1 MAQYFWHPRSFRAR
15 KRPHEIGI
23 FWMTDEDEHIA
34 EIERRLLALG
44 DEKRRLEEKLGAL
57 RQEKERQKRQPAIAA
72 GIPVSLDP
80 ITPDRIKLFMS
91 LFRGRPDVFPKR
103 WDNAKTGRSG
113 YSPAC
118 RNEWA
123 RGVCDK
129 PRVPCSS
136 CTNQTW
142 LPVTED
148 VIRKHLC
155 GDTGGWQ
162 PRDYTIGVYPILK
175 DETCWFLAVDF
186 DKENWHRDV
195 SAFATTCRKKNVPV
209 SVERSRSGNG
219 AHAWIFFT
227 QAIAA
232 SAARKLGSALLT
244 ETMEQCPDIGFESY
258 DRLFPN
264 QDTMPAGGFGNLI
277 ALPFQ
282 KTPRSKGNSVFV
294 DEHFAPHPDQWG
306 FLQSIRRMTVG
317 EVLALVDDASSR
329 GRILGVRMPIDEDEG
344 EPWLLPP
351 SRKKPIVVV
360 GSLPPSIKITIGNQI
375 YIPKQDLPPSL
386 INRMI
391 RLAAFQNPEFYAAQA
406 MRLSTFDKPRIIA
419 CAENFS
425 QHIGLPRGC
434 LDATLDMFKS
444 LGILVEA
451 DDQRLPG
458 NKLDV
463 SFVGELL
470 PEQRKA
476 VTALLPHDNGVLAAT
491 TAFGKTVVA
500 AHMIAQRRTNTLVL
514 VHRQQLAEQ
523 WQARLQTFLDV
534 DPKMV
539 GQIGG
544 GKRKPTGIIDIALI
558 QSLCRKNEVAD
569 LVANYG
575 HLIVDEC
582 HHLSA
587 VSFEAV
593 ARAFKGKYV
602 LGLTATATRKDG
614 HHPIIF
620 MQCGP
625 IRYRVDPREQALQRP
640 FNHQVIVRDTK
651 LLPPAQPEGETK
663 LAIHTLFAHIVGNA
677 SRNELI
683 CQDIRDALTNK
694 RTPLVLTER
703 KEHAVQIAETIKAFC
718 PHVIVLHGGLSKK
731 DRKQTMQN
739 LADIPETEPRI
750 IVATGRYIGEGFD
763 DPRLDTLFLAMP
775 ISWHG
780 TLAQYAGRL
789 HRLHHAKKDVV
800 IYDYVDRQIPT
811 SARMAEKRMK
821 GYARLGYAIK
831 QSPHEAIH
839 EQK

>member
-1 MAQYFWHPRSFRAR
+1 MENDDQ
-15 KRPHEIGI
+15 
-23 FWMTDEDEHIA
+23 TIA
-34 EIERRLLALG
+34 EIERRLSALD
-44 DEKRRLEEKLGAL
+44 DEKRSLEAKLCAL
-57 RQEKERQKRQPAIAA
+57 LLAPQQKQHEAVKKNVS
-72 GIPVSLDP
+72 VSLDP
-80 ITPDRIKLFMS
+80 VTHDRIKLFLS
-91 LFRGRPDVFPKR
+91 LFRGRSDVFPKR

-113 YSPAC
+113 YSPTC
-118 RNEWA
+118 GNEWA
-123 RGVCDK
+123 KGVCNK
-129 PRVPCSS
+129 PRIPCSA
-136 CTNQTW
+136 CTHQAW
-142 LPVTED
+142 IPVTED
-148 VIRKHLC
+148 IIRKHLC
-155 GDTGGWQ
+155 GDTSGWQ
-162 PRDYTIGVYPILK
+162 PRDYTIGVYPMLK

-186 DKENWHRDV
+186 DKENWQRDV
-195 SAFATTCRKKNVPV
+195 AAFAATCRKKNVPV
-209 SVERSRSGNG
+209 AVERSRSGNG
-219 AHAWIFFT
+219 AHAWIFFA
-227 QAIAA
+227 QAITAA
-232 SAARKLGSALLT
+232 VARKLGSALLT

-264 QDTMPAGGFGNLI
+264 QDTMPTGGFGNLI

-282 KTPRSKGNSVFV
+282 KTPRAKGNSVFV
-294 DEHFAPHPDQWG
+294 DERFVPYPDQWG
-306 FLQSIRRMTVG
+306 FLQSIRRVAVN
-317 EVLALVDDASSR
+317 EVLTLVDDASLR
-329 GRILGVRMPIDEDEG
+329 GRILGVRMPVDEDEG

-351 SRKKPIVVV
+351 SRKKPIAVS
-360 GSLPPSIKITIGNQI
+360 GILPTAIKITIGNQL
-375 YIPKQDLPPSL
+375 YIPKQDLPPPL

-434 LDATLDMFKS
+434 LDAALDMFKS
-444 LGILVEA
+444 LGIEVEA

-458 NKLDV
+458 NRLDA
-463 SFVGELL
+463 SFVGELM
-470 PEQRKA
+470 PEQKKA
-476 VTALLPHDNGVLAAT
+476 VTALLSHNTGVLAAT

-500 AHMIAQRRTNTLVL
+500 AHMIAQRKTNTLVL

-523 WQARLQTFLDV
+523 WHARLQTFLNI
-534 DPKMV
+534 DPKQI

-558 QSLCRKNEVAD
+558 QSLCRKNEVDD

-625 IRYRVDPREQALQRP
+625 IRYRVDPREQASQRP
-640 FNHQVIVRDTK
+640 FTHQVIVRDTQ
-651 LLPPAQPEGETK
+651 LLPPPQSESETK
-663 LAIHTLFAHIVGNA
+663 LAIHQLYAHIVDNA
-677 SRNELI
+677 SRNNMIYRDVQEALI
-683 CQDIRDALTNK
+683 GN
-694 RTPLVLTER
+694 RTPLILTER
-703 KEHAVQIAETIKAFC
+703 KEHAIQIAEHLNDIC
-718 PHVIVLHGGLSKK
+718 PHTIVMHGGLSDKA
-731 DRKQTMQN
+731 RKQTMQR
-739 LADIPETEPRI
+739 LADISETEPRV

-789 HRLHHAKKDVV
+789 HRLHHAKKEVI
-800 IYDYVDRQIPT
+800 IYDYVDRQIPMLE
-811 SARMAEKRMK
+811 RMAEKRVK

-831 QSPHEAIH
+831 QSF
-839 EQK
+839 

>member
-1 MAQYFWHPRSFRAR
+1 MSD
-15 KRPHEIGI
+15 G
-23 FWMTDEDEHIA
+23 DEHIA
-34 EIERRLLALG
+34 VIERRLLALE
-44 DEKRRLEEKLGAL
+44 DEKRRLEAEIHAL
-57 RQEKERQKRQPAIAA
+57 RLHSQQKRQEPIAKNVS
-72 GIPVSLDP
+72 VSLDP
-80 ITPDRIKLFMS
+80 VTHDRIKLFLS

-103 WDNAKTGRSG
+103 WDNAKTGRPG
-113 YSPAC
+113 YSPTC
-118 RNEWA
+118 GNEWA
-123 RGVCDK
+123 KGVCNK
-129 PRVPCSS
+129 PRIPCSV
-136 CTNQTW
+136 CTHQAW

-155 GDTGGWQ
+155 GDASGWQ
-162 PRDYTIGVYPILK
+162 PRDYTIGVYPMLK

-186 DKENWHRDV
+186 DKENWQRDV
-195 SAFATTCRKKNVPV
+195 AAFVATCRKKNVPV
-209 SVERSRSGNG
+209 VVERSRSGNG
-219 AHAWIFFT
+219 AHAWIFFA

-232 SAARKLGSALLT
+232 AVARKLGSALLT

-258 DRLFPN
+258 DRFFPN
-264 QDTMPAGGFGNLI
+264 QDTMPTGGFGNLI

-294 DEHFAPHPDQWG
+294 DEHFAPYPDQWK
-306 FLQSIRRMTVG
+306 FLQSIRRMTAD
-317 EVLALVDDASSR
+317 EVLALVDDASLR
-329 GRILGVRMPIDEDEG
+329 GRILGVRMPVDEDEG

-351 SRKKPIVVV
+351 SRKKPIAVS
-360 GSLPPSIKITIGNQI
+360 GTLPTAIKITIGNQL
-375 YIPKQDLPPSL
+375 YIPKQDLPPPL
-386 INRMI
+386 INRLI

-434 LDATLDMFKS
+434 LDAALDMFKS
-444 LGILVEA
+444 LGIRVDA
-451 DDQRLPG
+451 DDQRMQG
-458 NKLDV
+458 NKLDA

-470 PEQRKA
+470 PEQKKA
-476 VTALLPHDNGVLAAT
+476 VAALLLHDTSVLAAT

-500 AHMIAQRRTNTLVL
+500 AHMIAQRKTNTLVL

-523 WQARLQTFLDV
+523 WNARLQTFLDI
-534 DPKMV
+534 DPKMI

-558 QSLCRKNEVAD
+558 QSLCRKNEVDD

-640 FNHQVIVRDTK
+640 FTHQVIVRDTQ
-651 LLPPAQPEGETK
+651 LLPLPQSEGETK
-663 LAIHTLFAHIVGNA
+663 LAIHQLYASIV
-677 SRNELI
+677 SSELRNDLI
-683 CQDIRDALTNK
+683 YGDVRAALSDQ
-694 RTPLVLTER
+694 RTPLILTER
-703 KEHAVQIAETIKAFC
+703 KEHAIQIAERLKEIC
-718 PHVIVLHGGLSKK
+718 PHVIIMHGGLSDKA
-731 DRKQTMQN
+731 RKQTMQQ

-789 HRLHHAKKDVV
+789 HRLHHAKKEVI
-800 IYDYVDRQIPT
+800 IYDYVDRQIPML
-811 SARMAEKRMK
+811 ARMSEKRMK

-831 QSPHEAIH
+831 QSPVETAHEP
-839 EQK
+839 Q

>member
-1 MAQYFWHPRSFRAR
+1 MSD
-15 KRPHEIGI
+15 G
-23 FWMTDEDEHIA
+23 DEHIA
-34 EIERRLLALG
+34 VIERRLLALE
-44 DEKRRLEEKLGAL
+44 DEKRRLEAEIHAL
-57 RQEKERQKRQPAIAA
+57 RLHSQQKRQESIAKNVS
-72 GIPVSLDP
+72 VSLDP

-91 LFRGRPDVFPKR
+91 FFRGRLDVFPKR

-113 YSPAC
+113 YSPTC
-118 RNEWA
+118 GNEWA
-123 RGVCDK
+123 KGICDK
-129 PRVPCSS
+129 PRIPCSA
-136 CTNQTW
+136 CTHQAW
-142 LPVTED
+142 LPLTED

-155 GDTGGWQ
+155 GDTSGWQ
-162 PRDYTIGVYPILK
+162 PRDYTIGVYPMLK

-186 DKENWHRDV
+186 DKENWQRDV
-195 SAFATTCRKKNVPV
+195 SAFVATCHKKNVPV
-209 SVERSRSGNG
+209 AVERSRSGNG
-219 AHAWIFFT
+219 AHVWIFFA

-232 SAARKLGSALLT
+232 SVARKLGSALLT

-294 DEHFAPHPDQWG
+294 DEHFTPYTDQWG
-306 FLQSIRRMTVG
+306 FLQSIRRMAVD
-317 EVLALVDDASSR
+317 EVLALVDDASLR
-329 GRILGVRMPIDEDEG
+329 GRILGVRMPVDEDEG

-351 SRKKPIVVV
+351 SRKKPIAVS
-360 GSLPPSIKITIGNQI
+360 GTLPTAIKITIGNEL
-375 YIPKQDLPPSL
+375 YIPKQDLPPPL
-386 INRMI
+386 INRLI

-434 LDATLDMFKS
+434 LDAALDMFKS
-444 LGILVEA
+444 LGVRVDA
-451 DDQRLPG
+451 DDQWMQG
-458 NKLDV
+458 NKLDA

-470 PEQRKA
+470 PEQKKA
-476 VTALLPHDNGVLAAT
+476 VAALLPHDTGVLAAT

-500 AHMIAQRRTNTLVL
+500 AHMIAQRKTNTLVL

-523 WQARLQTFLDV
+523 WNARLQTFLDI
-534 DPKMV
+534 DPKMI

-558 QSLCRKNEVAD
+558 QSLCRKNEVDD

-640 FNHQVIVRDTK
+640 FTHQVIVRDTQ
-651 LLPPAQPEGETK
+651 LLPPPQPEGETK
-663 LAIHTLFAHIVGNA
+663 LAIHQLYAHIVSSA
-677 SRNELI
+677 SRNEMI
-683 CQDIRDALTNK
+683 YRDVQNALADK
-694 RTPLVLTER
+694 RTPLILTER
-703 KEHAVQIAETIKAFC
+703 KEHAIQLAERLKEIC
-718 PHVIVLHGGLSKK
+718 PHVIIMHGGLSDKA
-731 DRKQTMQN
+731 RKQTMQQ
-739 LADIPETEPRI
+739 LADIPENEPRV

-789 HRLHHAKKDVV
+789 HRLHHAKKEVI
-800 IYDYVDRQIPT
+800 IYDYVDRQIPMLT
-811 SARMAEKRMK
+811 RMAEKRMK

-831 QSPHEAIH
+831 QSPVETSHEP
-839 EQK
+839 Q

>member
-1 MAQYFWHPRSFRAR
+1 MNN
-15 KRPHEIGI
+15 
-23 FWMTDEDEHIA
+23 EDVHIA
-34 EIERRLLALG
+34 ELKQRLLVLE
-44 DEKRRLEEKLGAL
+44 DEKRSIEETLKALHMKKEQQKQQSTIEVGA
-57 RQEKERQKRQPAIAA
+57 PI
-72 GIPVSLDP
+72 SLDP
-80 ITPDRIKLFMS
+80 ITSERIKLFMS

-118 RNEWA
+118 KNEWMK
-123 RGVCDK
+123 GVCDK
-129 PRVPCSS
+129 PRIPCSV
-136 CTNQTW
+136 CTHQAW
-142 LPVTED
+142 LPVTEE

-155 GDTGGWQ
+155 GDTSGWQ
-162 PRDYTIGVYPILK
+162 PRDYTIGIYPMLK

-186 DKENWHRDV
+186 DKEKWQRDIA
-195 SAFATTCRKKNVPV
+195 AFTTTCRKKNVPV
-209 SVERSRSGNG
+209 AVECSRSGNG

-232 SAARKLGSALLT
+232 TIARKLGSALLT

-264 QDTMPAGGFGNLI
+264 QDTMPVGGFGNLI

-294 DEHFAPHPDQWG
+294 DEQFVLYPDQWE
-306 FLQSIRRMTVG
+306 FLQSIRRMAVD
-317 EVLALVDDASSR
+317 EVLDLVDDASLR
-329 GRILGVRMPIDEDEG
+329 GRILGVRMPVDEDEVD
-344 EPWLLPP
+344 PWLLPP
-351 SRKKPIVVV
+351 SRKKPITVSGTV
-360 GSLPPSIKITIGNQI
+360 PTAIKITIGNQL
-375 YIPKQDLPPSL
+375 YIPKQDLPPPL

-434 LDATLDMFKS
+434 LDAALDMFKS
-444 LGILVEA
+444 LGIRVEV
-451 DDQRLPG
+451 DDQQLQG
-458 NKLDV
+458 EKLDA
-463 SFVGELL
+463 SFVGELM
-470 PEQRKA
+470 PHQKKA
-476 VTALLPHDNGVLAAT
+476 VTALLPHDASVLAAT

-500 AHMIAQRRTNTLVL
+500 IHMIAQRKLNTLVL

-523 WQARLQTFLDV
+523 WQARLQTFLDI
-534 DPKMV
+534 DPRMI

-558 QSLCRKNEVAD
+558 QSLCRKNEVDD

-593 ARAFKGKYV
+593 ARSFKGKYV

-640 FNHQVIVRDTK
+640 FTHQVIVRDTQ
-651 LLPPAQPEGETK
+651 LLPPSQPEGEAK
-663 LAIHTLFAHIVGNA
+663 LAIHTLYAHIVGNA
-677 SRNELI
+677 SRNNMIYRDVQEALI
-683 CQDIRDALTNK
+683 GN
-694 RTPLVLTER
+694 RTSLILTER
-703 KEHAVQIAETIKAFC
+703 KEHAIQLTERLKEIC
-718 PHVIVLHGGLSKK
+718 PHVIIMHGGLSDKV
-731 DRKQTMQN
+731 RKQTMQQ
-739 LADIPETEPRI
+739 LVDIPETESRI

-789 HRLHHAKKDVV
+789 HRLHHTKKEVI
-800 IYDYVDRQIPT
+800 IYDYVDRQIPML
-811 SARMAEKRMK
+811 ARMADKRMK
-821 GYARLGYAIK
+821 GYARLGYTIR
-831 QSPHEAIH
+831 QSA
-839 EQK
+839 

>member
-1 MAQYFWHPRSFRAR
+1 MNS
-15 KRPHEIGI
+15 
-23 FWMTDEDEHIA
+23 EDTHIA
-34 EIERRLLALG
+34 EIERRLLAL
-44 DEKRRLEEKLGAL
+44 EEEKHRLAAELHDL
-57 RQEKERQKRQPAIAA
+57 RQHSRQKQHEAVAKNV
-72 GIPVSLDP
+72 PVSLDP

-91 LFRGRPDVFPKR
+91 FFRGRPDVFPKR

-113 YSPAC
+113 YSPTC
-118 RNEWA
+118 GNEWA
-123 RGVCDK
+123 KGVCNK
-129 PRVPCSS
+129 PRIPCSA
-136 CTNQTW
+136 CLYQAW

-155 GDTGGWQ
+155 GDTSGWQ
-162 PRDYTIGVYPILK
+162 PRDYTIGVYPMLK

-186 DKENWHRDV
+186 DKENWQRDV
-195 SAFATTCRKKNVPV
+195 AAFVATCRKKNVPV
-209 SVERSRSGNG
+209 AVERSRSGNG
-219 AHAWIFFT
+219 AHVWIFFA

-232 SAARKLGSALLT
+232 SVARKLGSALLT

-294 DEHFAPHPDQWG
+294 DEYFTPHPDQWG
-306 FLQSIRRMTVG
+306 FMQSIRRMAVN
-317 EVLALVDDASSR
+317 EVLALVDDASLR
-329 GRILGVRMPIDEDEG
+329 GRILGVRMPVDEDEG

-351 SRKKPIVVV
+351 SRKKPIVVS
-360 GSLPPSIKITIGNQI
+360 GALPPTIKITIGNQL
-375 YIPKQDLPPSL
+375 YIPKQDLPPPL
-386 INRMI
+386 INRLI

-406 MRLSTFDKPRIIA
+406 MRLSTFDKPRIVA

-434 LDATLDMFKS
+434 LDAALDMFKS
-444 LGILVEA
+444 LGIRVEA
-451 DDQRLPG
+451 DDQRLSG

-470 PEQRKA
+470 PEQKKA
-476 VTALLPHDNGVLAAT
+476 VTALLLHDTGVLAAT

-500 AHMIAQRRTNTLVL
+500 AHMIAQRKTNTLVL

-523 WQARLQTFLDV
+523 WNARLQTFLDI
-534 DPKMV
+534 DPKMI

-558 QSLCRKNEVAD
+558 QSLCRKNEVDD

-640 FNHQVIVRDTK
+640 FTHQVIVRDTQ
-651 LLPPAQPEGETK
+651 LLPPPQPEGEAK
-663 LAIHTLFAHIVGNA
+663 LAIHQLYASIV
-677 SRNELI
+677 SSELRNDLI
-683 CQDIRDALTNK
+683 YGDVRAALSDQ
-694 RTPLVLTER
+694 RTPLILTER
-703 KEHAVQIAETIKAFC
+703 KEHAIQIAEHLKEIC
-718 PHVIVLHGGLSKK
+718 PHVIVMHGGLSDKA
-731 DRKQTMQN
+731 RKQTMQR

-763 DPRLDTLFLAMP
+763 EPRLDTLFLAMP

-789 HRLHHAKKDVV
+789 HRLYHAKKEVI
-800 IYDYVDRQIPT
+800 IYDYVDRQIPML
-811 SARMAEKRMK
+811 ARMAEKRMK

-831 QSPHEAIH
+831 QSPVKTSH
-839 EQK
+839 EQQ

>member
-1 MAQYFWHPRSFRAR
+1 MNN
-15 KRPHEIGI
+15 EE
-23 FWMTDEDEHIA
+23 THIA
-34 EIERRLLALG
+34 ELERRLLVLE
-44 DEKRRLEEKLGAL
+44 DEKHRVEETLGAL
-57 RQEKERQKRQPAIAA
+57 RLKKEQQKRQSTITAEV
-72 GIPVSLDP
+72 PVFLDP
-80 ITPDRIKLFMS
+80 ITPDRIKLFVS

-118 RNEWA
+118 KNEWTK
-123 RGVCDK
+123 GVCDK
-129 PRVPCSS
+129 PRTPCSA
-136 CTNQTW
+136 CTHQAW
-142 LPVTED
+142 WPVTEE
-148 VIRKHLC
+148 VIHKHLC
-155 GDTGGWQ
+155 GDMSGWQ
-162 PRDYTIGVYPILK
+162 PRDYTIGVYPMLK

-186 DKENWHRDV
+186 DKENWQRDV
-195 SAFATTCRKKNVPV
+195 AAFATTCRKKNVPV
-209 SVERSRSGNG
+209 VVERSRSGNG
-219 AHAWIFFT
+219 AHTWIFFA

-232 SAARKLGSALLT
+232 PVARKLGSALLT

-264 QDTMPAGGFGNLI
+264 QDTIPAGGFGNLI

-282 KTPRSKGNSVFV
+282 KTPRAKGNSVFV
-294 DEHFAPHPDQWG
+294 DEHFVPYPDQWG
-306 FLQSIRRMTVG
+306 LLQSIRRMAVD
-317 EVLALVDDASSR
+317 EVLALVDDASLR
-329 GRILGVRMPIDEDEG
+329 GRILGVRMSVDEDEG

-351 SRKKPIVVV
+351 SRKKPIAVS
-360 GSLPPSIKITIGNQI
+360 GTLPPAIKITIGNQL
-375 YIPKQDLPPSL
+375 YIPKQDLPPPL
-386 INRMI
+386 INRLI
-391 RLAAFQNPEFYAAQA
+391 RLAAFQNPEFYATQS

-434 LDATLDMFKS
+434 LDAALDMFKS
-444 LGILVEA
+444 LGIRVEA
-451 DDQRLPG
+451 DDQRLQG

-470 PEQRKA
+470 PEQKKA
-476 VTALLPHDNGVLAAT
+476 VTALSSHDTGVLAAT

-500 AHMIAQRRTNTLVL
+500 AHMIAQRKTNTLVL

-534 DPKMV
+534 DPKMI

-558 QSLCRKNEVAD
+558 QSLCRKNEVDD

-593 ARAFKGKYV
+593 ARAFRGKYV

-640 FNHQVIVRDTK
+640 FTHHVIVRDTQ
-651 LLPPAQPEGETK
+651 LLPPAQSEGETK
-663 LAIHTLFAHIVGNA
+663 LAIHQLYAHVVSNT
-677 SRNELI
+677 SRNEMI
-683 CQDIRDALTNK
+683 YCDVRNALVDK
-694 RTPLVLTER
+694 RTPLILTER
-703 KEHAVQIAETIKAFC
+703 KEHAIQITERLKEIC
-718 PHVIVLHGGLSKK
+718 PHVIIMHGGLGDKA
-731 DRKQTMQN
+731 RKQTMQQ
-739 LADIPETEPRI
+739 LADIPESEPRL

-789 HRLHHAKKDVV
+789 HRLHHAKKEVI
-800 IYDYVDRQIPT
+800 IYDYVDRQIPML
-811 SARMAEKRMK
+811 ARMAEKRMK
-821 GYARLGYAIK
+821 GYARLGYTIK
-831 QSPHEAIH
+831 QSPIETSH
-839 EQK
+839 EQQ

>member
-1 MAQYFWHPRSFRAR
+1 MSD
-15 KRPHEIGI
+15 KG
-23 FWMTDEDEHIA
+23 EHIA
-34 EIERRLLALG
+34 EIERRLSALE
-44 DEKRRLEEKLGAL
+44 DEKRRLEVELCAL
-57 RQEKERQKRQPAIAA
+57 RLEDQQKKQDSFTKNA
-72 GIPVSLDP
+72 PVSLDP
-80 ITPDRIKLFMS
+80 ITPDRIKLFVS
-91 LFRGRPDVFPKR
+91 LFRGRSDVFPKR

-118 RNEWA
+118 KNEWA
-123 RGVCDK
+123 RGASDK
-129 PRVPCSS
+129 PRVPCSA
-136 CTNQTW
+136 CTHQAW
-142 LPVTED
+142 LPVAEG

-155 GDTGGWQ
+155 GDTSGWQ
-162 PRDYTIGVYPILK
+162 PRDYTIGVYPLLK

-186 DKENWHRDV
+186 DKENWQRDV
-195 SAFATTCRKKNVPV
+195 AAFVATCGKKNVPV
-209 SVERSRSGNG
+209 TVERSRSGNG
-219 AHAWIFFT
+219 AHAWVFFA

-232 SAARKLGSALLT
+232 SVARKLGSALLT

-282 KTPRSKGNSVFV
+282 KTPRTKGNSVFI
-294 DEHFAPHPDQWG
+294 DEHLVPYPDQWG
-306 FLQSIRRMTVG
+306 FLQSIRRMAVD
-317 EVLALVDDASSR
+317 EVLALVDDASLR
-329 GRILGVRMPIDEDEG
+329 GRILGVRMPVDEDEG

-351 SRKKPIVVV
+351 SRKKPIVIS
-360 GSLPPSIKITIGNQI
+360 GTLPTAINITIGNQL
-375 YIPKQDLPPSL
+375 YIPKQDLPPPL
-386 INRMI
+386 INRLI

-419 CAENFS
+419 CAKNFS

-434 LDATLDMFKS
+434 LDTALDMFKS
-444 LGILVEA
+444 LGIRVEA
-451 DDQRLPG
+451 DDQRLSG
-458 NKLDV
+458 NKLDT

-470 PEQRKA
+470 PEQKKA
-476 VTALLPHDNGVLAAT
+476 VIALLPHDTGVLAAT

-500 AHMIAQRRTNTLVL
+500 AHMIAQRKINTLVL

-523 WQARLQTFLDV
+523 WQARLQTFLDI
-534 DPKMV
+534 DPKMI

-558 QSLCRKNEVAD
+558 QSLCRKNEVDD

-640 FNHQVIVRDTK
+640 FTHQVIVRDTQ
-651 LLPPAQPEGETK
+651 LLPPAQSEGETK
-663 LAIHTLFAHIVGNA
+663 LAIHQLYAHIVSNA
-677 SRNELI
+677 SRNNMIYRDVQEALI
-683 CQDIRDALTNK
+683 GN
-694 RTPLVLTER
+694 RTPLILTER
-703 KEHAVQIAETIKAFC
+703 KEHAIQLAELLKEIC
-718 PHVIVLHGGLSKK
+718 PHVIIMHGGLSDKA
-731 DRKQTMQN
+731 RKQTMQR
-739 LADIPETEPRI
+739 LAEIPETEPRI

-789 HRLHHAKKDVV
+789 HRLYHAKKEVI
-800 IYDYVDRQIPT
+800 IYDYVDRQIPML
-811 SARMAEKRMK
+811 ARMAEKRMK

-831 QSPHEAIH
+831 QSPVETPHE
-839 EQK
+839 